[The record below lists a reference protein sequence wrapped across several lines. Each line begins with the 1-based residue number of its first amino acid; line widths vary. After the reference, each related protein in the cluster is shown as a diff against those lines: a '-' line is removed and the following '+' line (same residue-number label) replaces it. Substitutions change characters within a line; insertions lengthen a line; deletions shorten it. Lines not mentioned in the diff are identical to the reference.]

1 MKSCENC
8 RYRAIDENALPCC
21 ACIELGQDLS
31 GWVGLTNADRIRA
44 MTDEELAEFLLGI
57 DKAVTDAWGEY
68 NPHRVID
75 GRWLRWDEDVLDWL
89 KSPVE
94 VEE

>member
-21 ACIELGQDLS
+21 ACIELGPDLS
-31 GWVGLTNADRIRA
+31 GWVGLTNADRIRG
-44 MTDEELAEFLLGI
+44 MTDEELAEWTLREPFVGYFAFCPPGT
-57 DKAVTDAWGEY
+57 K
-68 NPHRVID
+68 D
-75 GRWLRWDEDVLDWL
+75 GGDCPTSPCEQCWLDWL

-94 VEE
+94 VKE